1 MSAYADGYPTS
12 FANLGID
19 FLSAIDFVGEL
30 RETPSVGGLD
40 FFELMEVIF
49 SGVGAVIA
57 GFAAAFAIGW
67 LITQQARNRSK
78 EHATSIV
85 DLAKREAEVVAKEA
99 ASKIQLELDQKRAE
113 FERESKREKMEMEV
127 RLNEVHSHEESLAA
141 LDHELRLREKNI
153 EQELDEVRASKSNL
167 LEMSGNVQRTM
178 ANLASMDVEEIKS
191 ELRLQVELECNDALS
206 RMRKDLL
213 ERSEL
218 DVDREANRTL
228 LAAMQRIASKPNSE
242 ISASIVQLPNDDMKG
257 RIIGREGRNIKCF
270 ETATGT
276 TLLIDESPRMV
287 LISSFDPVRREI
299 AKSSLEALVKD
310 GRIHPATIEEFV
322 GVARLDVD
330 GFIEKAG
337 DAAINQLKIS
347 RMHPEITTL
356 LGKLKFRTSYSQ
368 NVLEHSV
375 EVAML
380 CSIIASELGLDPN
393 LAKRAGLLHDIGKA
407 IDGEYEGS
415 HAIVGADFVKAR
427 GENDI
432 VVNAVAAHHEE
443 VAPESLYA
451 GIVILADTISA
462 VRPGARAESIS
473 AYIDRLQTLET
484 LAKSF
489 DGVQN
494 AYAIQAG
501 REVRVVVDPSSISDE
516 DAGNLSVR
524 MRERIEEELD
534 YPSSIRIIVIRE
546 QRYVE
551 TAK

>member
-299 AKSSLEALVKD
+299 AKSALEALVKD